1 MDICLESFN
10 PYYVNEEEVI
20 NEGTNIFS
28 KALEVLSK
36 IWHKILDTITGFL
49 DKFKK
54 KSKNNND
61 VAAAQFKKI
70 CKHNAITE
78 INVPVIK
85 NLGKM
90 FKSHD
95 NLMDWIDSV
104 GEGLDFVSRF
114 ISSPGGDGKF
124 LNRINVMKDDMDK
137 WYNHFLN
144 YTSTTG
150 LDINKDPES
159 LVKII
164 KSAMITKDYDGSTI
178 QLSSENILSWS
189 GTGYSLEQIFDDDA
203 MTKLRSSITKH
214 VSLLDGLRHKLKNT
228 EINAGKRN
236 ANRIDSVKSGLTVAL
251 KANQVVGTIVDKY
264 IWTIAT
270 IRNKALTIMAS
281 SGVND
286 NKPTNKNVSECF
298 AYIR

>member
-10 PYYVNEEEVI
+10 PYSVNEEEVI

-28 KALEVLSK
+28 KALGVLSK

-54 KSKNNND
+54 KNKKGNITE
-61 VAAAQFKKI
+61 AQFKKI

-124 LNRINVMKDDMDK
+124 INRINVMKDDMGE
-137 WYNHFLN
+137 WYNHFLK

-150 LDINKDPES
+150 LDIKKDPES

-178 QLSSENILSWS
+178 PISNENILAWT
-189 GTGYSLEQIFDDDA
+189 GTGYSLEQIFDDVA
-203 MTKLRSSITKH
+203 MSKMRNSVTKH
-214 VSLLDGLRHKLKNT
+214 ISLLDGLRNRMSSTK
-228 EINAGKRN
+228 INAGKVN
-236 ANRIDSVKSGLTVAL
+236 AERMRIIKRAL
-251 KANQVVGTIVDKY
+251 NVVLETNQAVGAIVDKY
-264 IWTIAT
+264 MWSIAV

-286 NKPTNKNVSECF
+286 NKPANKNVSECF

>member
-36 IWHKILDTITGFL
+36 IWHKILNTITGFL

-54 KSKNNND
+54 KNKNDNNT
-61 VAAAQFKKI
+61 AAQFKKI

-78 INVPVIK
+78 VNVPVIK

-95 NLMDWIDSV
+95 KLMDWIDSV
-104 GEGLDFVSRF
+104 GEGLDYVSRF
-114 ISSPGGDGKF
+114 VSSQGGDGKF
-124 LNRINVMKDDMDK
+124 INRINAMKDDMGE
-137 WYNHFLN
+137 WYNHFLT

-150 LDINKDPES
+150 FDINKDPES

-178 QLSSENILSWS
+178 PISSENILSWS

-203 MTKLRSSITKH
+203 MSKLRSSITKH
-214 VSLLDGLRHKLKNT
+214 VSLLDGLRYKLKNT
-228 EINAGKRN
+228 KINAGKR
-236 ANRIDSVKSGLTVAL
+236 KL
-251 KANQVVGTIVDKY
+251 
-264 IWTIAT
+264 
-270 IRNKALTIMAS
+270 
-281 SGVND
+281 
-286 NKPTNKNVSECF
+286 
-298 AYIR
+298 

>member
-10 PYYVNEEEVI
+10 PYSVNEEEVI
-20 NEGTNIFS
+20 NEETNIFS
-28 KALEVLSK
+28 KALGVLSK

-54 KSKNNND
+54 KNKKGNITE
-61 VAAAQFKKI
+61 AQFKKI

-104 GEGLDFVSRF
+104 GEGLDYVSRF
-114 ISSPGGDGKF
+114 VSSQGGDGKF
-124 LNRINVMKDDMDK
+124 IDRINVMKDDMGE
-137 WYNHFLN
+137 WYNHFLT

-150 LDINKDPES
+150 FDVNKDPES

-178 QLSSENILSWS
+178 PISNENILSWT
-189 GTGYSLEQIFDDDA
+189 GTGYSLEQIFDDVA
-203 MTKLRSSITKH
+203 MSKMRNSVTKH
-214 VSLLDGLRHKLKNT
+214 ISLLDGLRNRMSSTK
-228 EINAGKRN
+228 INAGKVN
-236 ANRIDSVKSGLTVAL
+236 AERMRIIKRAL
-251 KANQVVGTIVDKY
+251 NVVLETNQAVGAIVDKY
-264 IWTIAT
+264 MWSIAI

-281 SGVND
+281 SGVNG
-286 NKPTNKNVSECF
+286 NKPANKNVSECF

>member
-28 KALEVLSK
+28 KALGVLSK

-54 KSKNNND
+54 KNKKGNITE
-61 VAAAQFKKI
+61 AQFKTI

-124 LNRINVMKDDMDK
+124 ISRINVMKDDMGE
-137 WYNHFLN
+137 WYNRFLT

-150 LDINKDPES
+150 FDNKDPES

-178 QLSSENILSWS
+178 PISSENILSWS
-189 GTGYSLEQIFDDDA
+189 GTGYSLEQIFDDVA
-203 MTKLRSSITKH
+203 MAKMRNSVTKH
-214 VSLLDGLRHKLKNT
+214 ISLLDGLSRQLNNSKIDT
-228 EINAGKRN
+228 GKRN
-236 ANRIDSVKSGLTVAL
+236 TNTMRSIERAL
-251 KANQVVGTIVDKY
+251 DVVLKTNQAVGTIVDKY
-264 IWTIAT
+264 IWTITT
-270 IRNKALTIMAS
+270 IRRKALIIMAS

-286 NKPTNKNVSECF
+286 NKPANKNVSECF

>member
-54 KSKNNND
+54 KKTKNVNND
-61 VAAAQFKKI
+61 TVAQFKKI
-70 CKHNAITE
+70 CKDKDITE
-78 INVPVIK
+78 INVPVIN

-90 FKSHD
+90 FKSYD
-95 NLMDWIDSV
+95 SLMDWIDSV
-104 GEGLDFVSRF
+104 GEGLDFTAKLITTSTGT
-114 ISSPGGDGKF
+114 STGGDGEFIKH
-124 LNRINVMKDDMDK
+124 MSK
-137 WYNHFLN
+137 WYRYFLK
-144 YTSTTG
+144 YTSTTD
-150 LDINKDPES
+150 LDIKKDPES

-164 KSAMITKDYDGSTI
+164 KSAMITKDYDGDTI
-178 QLSSENILSWS
+178 PISDENILSWN

-203 MTKLRSSITKH
+203 MTKLKFSISKY
-214 VSLLDGLRHKLKNT
+214 VAMLDVLAHKLNFST
-228 EINAGKRN
+228 INVRSAKK
-236 ANRIDSVKSGLTVAL
+236 IDSVKSGLTVAL
-251 KANQVVGTIVDKY
+251 KANQVVGIIVEKY
-264 IWTIAT
+264 IYSITI
-270 IRNKALTIMAS
+270 IRNKALAIMTS

-286 NKPTNKNVSECF
+286 NKPENKNVSECF

>member
-10 PYYVNEEEVI
+10 PYCVNEEEVI

-36 IWHKILDTITGFL
+36 IWHKILDAITGFL
-49 DKFKK
+49 NKFKK
-54 KSKNNND
+54 KNKNDNNT
-61 VAAAQFKKI
+61 AAQFKKI
-70 CKHNAITE
+70 CKQNAITE

-95 NLMDWIDSV
+95 NLMNWIDSV
-104 GEGLDFVSRF
+104 GEGLDYVSRF
-114 ISSPGGDGKF
+114 VSSQGGDGKF
-124 LNRINVMKDDMDK
+124 INRINDMKYDMED
-137 WYNHFLN
+137 WYNYFLN

-150 LDINKDPES
+150 FDVKKDPES
-159 LVKII
+159 LVNII
-164 KSAMITKDYDGSTI
+164 KSAMITKDYDESTI
-178 QLSSENILSWS
+178 PISSENILSWS

-203 MTKLRSSITKH
+203 MAKMRSSITKH
-214 VSLLDGLRHKLKNT
+214 VSLLDGLWRRLKNT
-228 EINAGKRN
+228 KINAGRINDERMRTIKR
-236 ANRIDSVKSGLTVAL
+236 ALSVVLET
-251 KANQVVGTIVDKY
+251 NQAVGTIVDKY

-286 NKPTNKNVSECF
+286 NKPENKNVSECF

>member
-10 PYYVNEEEVI
+10 PYAVNEAEVI
-20 NEGTNIFS
+20 NEGTNIFA

-54 KSKNNND
+54 KNKKGNITE
-61 VAAAQFKKI
+61 AQFKKI

-78 INVPVIK
+78 INIPVIK

-95 NLMDWIDSV
+95 KLMDWIDSV
-104 GEGLDFVSRF
+104 GEGLDYVSRF
-114 ISSPGGDGKF
+114 VSSQGGDGKF
-124 LNRINVMKDDMDK
+124 IDRINVMKDDMGE
-137 WYNHFLN
+137 WYNHFLT

-150 LDINKDPES
+150 FDINKDPES

-164 KSAMITKDYDGSTI
+164 KSAMITKDYDGSDTI
-178 QLSSENILSWS
+178 PTSTENILTWT
-189 GTGYSLEQIFDDDA
+189 GTSYSFGQIFDDVA
-203 MTKLRSSITKH
+203 MAKMRNSVTKYI
-214 VSLLDGLRHKLKNT
+214 SLLDGLSRQLNNSKIDVGRINDERMRVLKRALIVVLETNQ
-228 EINAGKRN
+228 AVGK
-236 ANRIDSVKSGLTVAL
+236 
-251 KANQVVGTIVDKY
+251 IVNKY
-264 IWTIAT
+264 IWTIAV
-270 IRNKALTIMAS
+270 IRNKAYTIMGS
-281 SGVND
+281 SGVN
-286 NKPTNKNVSECF
+286 TNKNVSECF

>member
-10 PYYVNEEEVI
+10 PYAINEAEVI
-20 NEGTNIFS
+20 NEGTNIFA

-54 KSKNNND
+54 KKTKNVNND
-61 VAAAQFKKI
+61 TVAQFKKI
-70 CKHNAITE
+70 CKDKDITE

-104 GEGLDFVSRF
+104 GEGLDFASKLIESSTG
-114 ISSPGGDGKF
+114 ISTGGDGKF
-124 LNRINVMKDDMDK
+124 INHMSK
-137 WYNHFLN
+137 WYRYFLK

-150 LDINKDPES
+150 LDIKKDPES

-164 KSAMITKDYDGSTI
+164 KSAMITKDYDDDTI
-178 QLSSENILSWS
+178 PISNENILSWS

-203 MTKLRSSITKH
+203 MTKLKDSITRYIA
-214 VSLLDGLRHKLKNT
+214 LLNVLIHKLKFSI
-228 EINAGKRN
+228 INVKN
-236 ANRIDSVKSGLTVAL
+236 ANRIDSVKSGLTVVL
-251 KANQVVGTIVDKY
+251 KTNQVVGIVVDKY
-264 IWTIAT
+264 IWSITT

-286 NKPTNKNVSECF
+286 NKPENKNVSECF

>member
-10 PYYVNEEEVI
+10 PYCVNEEEVI

-54 KSKNNND
+54 KSKNGND
-61 VAAAQFKKI
+61 VTAAQFKKI
-70 CKHNAITE
+70 CKHNAIIE

-104 GEGLDFVSRF
+104 GEGLDLVSRF
-114 ISSPGGDGKF
+114 VSSPGGDGKF
-124 LNRINVMKDDMDK
+124 INRINAMKDDMGE
-137 WYNHFLN
+137 WYNHFLT

-150 LDINKDPES
+150 FDINKDPES

-164 KSAMITKDYDGSTI
+164 ESAMITKDYDGSTI
-178 QLSSENILSWS
+178 PISSENILSWS

-203 MTKLRSSITKH
+203 MSKLRSSITKH
-214 VSLLDGLRHKLKNT
+214 VSLLDGLWHRLKNT
-228 EINAGKRN
+228 KINVGKRN
-236 ANRIDSVKSGLTVAL
+236 ANTMDSIKRAL
-251 KANQVVGTIVDKY
+251 DVVLKTNQVVGTIVDKY

-286 NKPTNKNVSECF
+286 NKPENKNVSECF

>member
-28 KALEVLSK
+28 KALEILSK

-54 KSKNNND
+54 KSKNDND

-70 CKHNAITE
+70 CKHNAIAE

-95 NLMDWIDSV
+95 NLMDWIDSA
-104 GEGLDFVSRF
+104 GEGLDFISRF
-114 ISSPGGDGKF
+114 VSSPGGDGKF
-124 LNRINVMKDDMDK
+124 INRINAMKDDMGE
-137 WYNHFLN
+137 WYNHFLT

-150 LDINKDPES
+150 FDINKDPES

-178 QLSSENILSWS
+178 PISSENILSWS

-203 MTKLRSSITKH
+203 MSKLRSSITKH
-214 VSLLDGLRHKLKNT
+214 VSLLDGLCRRLKNT
-228 EINAGKRN
+228 KINAGKRN
-236 ANRIDSVKSGLTVAL
+236 ANTMNSIKRAL
-251 KANQVVGTIVDKY
+251 DVVLKTNQVVGTIVDKY

-286 NKPTNKNVSECF
+286 NKPENKNVSECF

>member
-54 KSKNNND
+54 KKTKNVNND
-61 VAAAQFKKI
+61 TAAQFKKI
-70 CKHNAITE
+70 CKDKDITE
-78 INVPVIK
+78 INVPVIN

-90 FKSHD
+90 FKSYD
-95 NLMDWIDSV
+95 SLMDWIDSV
-104 GEGLDFVSRF
+104 GEGLDFTAKLITTSTG
-114 ISSPGGDGKF
+114 IATGGDGEFIKH
-124 LNRINVMKDDMDK
+124 MSK
-137 WYNHFLN
+137 WYRYFLK
-144 YTSTTG
+144 YTSTTD
-150 LDINKDPES
+150 LDIKKDPES

-164 KSAMITKDYDGSTI
+164 KSAMITKDYDGDTI
-178 QLSSENILSWS
+178 PVSDENILSWS

-203 MTKLRSSITKH
+203 MSKLKFSISKY
-214 VSLLDGLRHKLKNT
+214 VAMLNVLAHKLNFSI
-228 EINAGKRN
+228 INVRN
-236 ANRIDSVKSGLTVAL
+236 ANKIDSVKSGLTVAL
-251 KANQVVGTIVDKY
+251 KANQVVGIIVEKY
-264 IWTIAT
+264 ILSIAV
-270 IRNKALTIMAS
+270 IRNKALTIMSS

-286 NKPTNKNVSECF
+286 NKPENKNVSECF

>member
-36 IWHKILDTITGFL
+36 IWHKILDVITGFL

-54 KSKNNND
+54 KNKNDNNT
-61 VAAAQFKKI
+61 AAQFKKI

-95 NLMDWIDSV
+95 SLMDWIDSV

-114 ISSPGGDGKF
+114 VSSPGGDGKF
-124 LNRINVMKDDMDK
+124 INRINAMKDDMGE
-137 WYNHFLN
+137 WYNHFLA

-150 LDINKDPES
+150 FDINKDPES

-164 KSAMITKDYDGSTI
+164 KSAMITKDYDGSDTI
-178 QLSSENILSWS
+178 PTSTENILTWT
-189 GTGYSLEQIFDDDA
+189 GTGYSFGQIFDDVA
-203 MTKLRSSITKH
+203 MAKMRNSVTKYI
-214 VSLLDGLRHKLKNT
+214 SLLDGLSRQLNNSKIDAGRINDERMRVLKRALSVVLETNQ
-228 EINAGKRN
+228 AVGK
-236 ANRIDSVKSGLTVAL
+236 
-251 KANQVVGTIVDKY
+251 IVNKY
-264 IWTIAT
+264 IWTIAV
-270 IRNKALTIMAS
+270 IRNKAYTIMGS
-281 SGVND
+281 SGANA
-286 NKPTNKNVSECF
+286 NKNVSECF